1 MKRYFIFVVVVLATI
16 MTGCKNPAKSGFA
29 QLDEW
34 AEYVYQNKLDI
45 IGYPCSQELELQE
58 FYKWYEANKLGTICL
73 NNVGDPFA
81 GGVMKTGALDLEREV
96 LEFFAP
102 YYGYPLDQFWGIVSN
117 SGTDGNNHGIYFGV
131 NCLYEQTGKMPI
143 FYVSDEAHYSNAR
156 LADLQNLDI
165 CFIPSD
171 TMGRMIP
178 EELEKRIN
186 PNRPCLIVYA
196 MGSTMKGAVDDQ
208 EALNAVLAKFP
219 QMAVYRHVDAALFGG
234 YLPFTEYKDLVNQ
247 EKMGYQSI
255 AISAHKFFGSDEP
268 AGLFL
273 TSKEV
278 YDKQNRYDIPYLNK
292 NMKMINCS
300 RPTQPVLKFWW
311 MIHKVGA
318 ERWSAQANAMLENTA
333 YFDAKLTEIGYPHW
347 INELSNTVIFKHPSD
362 ALVDKY
368 NLATGSD
375 EKMGGAIAHIVVM
388 QHVTKARID
397 RFVEDLKNDKTNH

>member
-1 MKRYFIFVVVVLATI
+1 MKRLSIFTVIVLAVT
-16 MTGCKNPAKSGFA
+16 MLTSCKNLSKSGFT

-34 AEYVYQNKLDI
+34 AQNTYQDKLNV
-45 IGYPCSQELELQE
+45 IGYPCNQYIELQE
-58 FYKWYEANKLGTICL
+58 YYEWYTANKLATVAC

-81 GGVMKTGALDLEREV
+81 GAGVMHTGALQIEREV
-96 LEFFAP
+96 VEWFAP
-102 YYGYPLDQFWGIVSN
+102 LYGYDLDNLWGIVSN

-196 MGSTMKGAVDDQ
+196 MGSTMKGAIDDQ
-208 EALNAVLAKFP
+208 KALNAVLAKFP
-219 QMAVYRHVDAALFGG
+219 KMAVYRHVDAALFGG
-234 YLPFTEYKDLVNQ
+234 YLPFTEYKDLLNQ
-247 EKMGYQSI
+247 KEMGYQSI

-273 TSKEV
+273 TTKEV
-278 YDKQNRYDIPYLNK
+278 YDMQTRYDIPYLNK

-311 MIHKVGA
+311 LIHKVGA
-318 ERWSAQANAMLENTA
+318 ERWSAQAKGILEHTA

-347 INELSNTVIFKHPSD
+347 INELSNTVIFKRPSD
-362 ALVDKY
+362 ALVNKY

-375 EKMGGAIAHIVVM
+375 EKMGGAIAHVVVM
-388 QHVTKARID
+388 QHVDKVLID
-397 RFVEDLKNDKTNH
+397 RFVEDLKNE

>member
-1 MKRYFIFVVVVLATI
+1 MKRYLILAVLAAVV
-16 MTGCKNPAKSGFA
+16 MTGCKNPAKSGYA

-34 AEYVYQNKLDI
+34 AQYVYQNKHDI

-58 FYKWYEANKLGTICL
+58 FYEWYNANKLPTICL
-73 NNVGDPFA
+73 NNVGDPFS
-81 GGVMKTGALDLEREV
+81 GGVMRTGALQIEREV
-96 LEFFAP
+96 IEWFAP
-102 YYGYPLDQFWGIVSN
+102 FYGYDLDNLWGIVSN

-131 NCLYEQTGKMPI
+131 NCLYAQTGKMPV

-208 EALNAVLAKFP
+208 EALNKVLAKFP
-219 QMAVYRHVDAALFGG
+219 KMKVYRHVDAALFGG
-234 YLPFTEYKDLVNQ
+234 YLPFTEYKDLLNQ
-247 EKMGYQSI
+247 KKMGYQSI

-273 TSKEV
+273 TSMDV
-278 YDKQNRYDIPYLNK
+278 YEQQNRYDIPYLNR

-318 ERWSAQANAMLENTA
+318 ERWSQQAQGMIEHTR
-333 YFDAKLTEIGYPHW
+333 YFDQRLTEMGYPHW
-347 INELSNTVIFKHPSD
+347 INELSNTVVMKRPSD
-362 ALVDKY
+362 AVIEKY
-368 NLATGSD
+368 NLATGYD
-375 EKMGGAIAHIVVM
+375 AKMGGEIAHVVVM
-388 QHVTKARID
+388 QHVREALID
-397 RFVEDLKNDKTNH
+397 QFIDDLKNLQ